1 MITMEKVIAEMEKL
15 PMPYLEE
22 IYNIIKGFKK
32 DDVEDNLMARLR
44 KIKISAPPDF
54 SIKAD
59 LYNIEEDSVA

>member
-32 DDVEDNLMARLR
+32 DDAEDNLMVRLR
-44 KIKISAPPDF
+44 KIKISAPSDF

-59 LYNIEEDSVA
+59 LYNIEEDSAT

>member
-44 KIKISAPPDF
+44 KIKISAPSDF